1 MSFYLSLFLFII
13 SLIIGLALMIVGKNM
28 SREKFLLLV
37 SIHVI
42 FLFAFIASLLLK
54 KNGEVNTYNYFFT
67 AFVCTGIILSGLS
80 WRSTSPM
87 ILRFYFSIFVLTIP
101 LFLVSP
107 SILLNFL
114 LTMNFSSTHGPSF
127 HLDKQ
132 YYLETQNTSTVE
144 DKKPH
149 YKVILKR
156 GLFHQ
161 TIKRDIVFGGKLD
174 SLKIIDKNTD
184 KSIKVRG
191 YSSKTTYVSLEVDSV
206 DILIPLKIT
215 KQGDVEYRLN

>member
-1 MSFYLSLFLFII
+1 MSFYFSLFLFII
-13 SLIIGLALMIVGKNM
+13 SLIIGLALMIIGKNM

-54 KNGEVNTYNYFFT
+54 KNNEVLTYNYFFT
-67 AFVCTGIILSGLS
+67 AFTCSGIILSGLS
-80 WRSTSPM
+80 WRSNSPM
-87 ILRFYFSIFVLTIP
+87 VLRIYFSIFALTIP

-114 LTMNFSSTHGPSF
+114 LTMNFSSTNGPSF

-132 YYLETQNTSTVE
+132 YYLETQNTSAVE

-161 TIKRDIVFGGKLD
+161 TIKRDVVFGGKLD
-174 SLKIIDKNTD
+174 SIKVIDND
-184 KSIKVRG
+184 PGKSMNVRG
-191 YSSKTTYVSLEVDSV
+191 YSSITTYVSMDVDSV
-206 DILIPLKIT
+206 DVLILLKTT

>member
-13 SLIIGLALMIVGKNM
+13 SLIIGLALMIIGKNL

-37 SIHVI
+37 SIHLI
-42 FLFAFIASLLLK
+42 FLFAFISSMLLK
-54 KNGEVNTYNYFFT
+54 KNNEVITYNYFFT
-67 AFVCTGIILSGLS
+67 AFVCSGIILSGLS
-80 WRSTSPM
+80 WRSNSPI
-87 ILRFYFSIFVLTIP
+87 ILRFYFSIFTLTIP
-101 LFLVSP
+101 LFMVSP

-114 LTMNFSSTHGPSF
+114 LTMNLSSTNGPSF

-132 YYLETQNTSTVE
+132 YYLETQNTSTIE

-156 GLFHQ
+156 HLFHQ
-161 TIKRDIVFGGKLD
+161 TIQRDIVFKGKLD
-174 SLKIIDKNTD
+174 SIKIIDID
-184 KSIKVRG
+184 PGKSMNVRG
-191 YSSKTTYVSLEVDSV
+191 YSSNTTYVSIEFDSIDV
-206 DILIPLKIT
+206 LIYLKTT

>member
-1 MSFYLSLFLFII
+1 MSFYFSLFLFII
-13 SLIIGLALMIVGKNM
+13 SLIIGLALMIIGKNM

-37 SIHVI
+37 SIHII

-54 KNGEVNTYNYFFT
+54 KNSDVISYNYFFT
-67 AFVCTGIILSGLS
+67 AFICSGIILSGLS
-80 WRSTSPM
+80 WRSNAPKT
-87 ILRFYFSIFVLTIP
+87 LRFYFSIFALTIP

-107 SILLNFL
+107 SILLNFI
-114 LTMNFSSTHGPSF
+114 LTMNFSRSNGPSF

-132 YYLETQNTSTVE
+132 YYLETQNTSSVE

-174 SLKIIDKNTD
+174 SIKVIDNNPGKNMN
-184 KSIKVRG
+184 VRG
-191 YSSKTTYVSLEVDSV
+191 YLSITTFVSIEVDSV
-206 DILIPLKIT
+206 DVLISLKTT